1 VHTAVEL
8 DHCTVHTAVELDHCT
23 VQAQI
28 HTAVELDHCSVRAQE
43 SSEDVSGG
51 LPFLADLALGLSV
64 LACSMLRILYNGPEV
79 TREEDACHDL
89 LCSKL
94 LQRCQWQVEA
104 NGAISPALTPSPSP
118 LPLTIEED
126 REFTYPS
133 DVLIPPPGLM
143 PGAYFDL
150 PRIRLPPGIMSR
162 LREVSGRGR
171 PQFRP
176 SIKEVIRPDVM
187 EEVIV
192 SCVIKHLT
200 LVDALQSLVNFQ
212 YREEHAEEYDL
223 LCKIMAE
230 TFKKINAME
239 RQLQS
244 VAELEQKWQNEVEE
258 AQQGKLENNAP
269 FFHDYHFFEN
279 KMKELELL
287 CSLKEVPLDW
297 GDLEN
302 VVLTLREKF
311 FQEVNSV
318 HLKSGVPLAKTKAL
332 VKSLMNRTELL
343 LHVTIAPHCRSLST
357 TPAGTPACK
366 SVSDTKTVVPGV
378 KQPVFLRSMSAPSD
392 LEMIANQDLE
402 FPHSSQRRRHH
413 PTSHRSSSFTL
424 LQSLAMEDSR
434 DKPTYSV
441 LLGQLFAF
449 IGTLPDQ
456 SVSSSSFL
464 SAAQT
469 RWRRGSTRKQ
479 ALVHMRELLTAAVR
493 VGGVTHLVGP
503 VTMVLQGGPR

>member
-1 VHTAVEL
+1 
-8 DHCTVHTAVELDHCT
+8 
-23 VQAQI
+23 
-28 HTAVELDHCSVRAQE
+28 
-43 SSEDVSGG
+43 
-51 LPFLADLALGLSV
+51 
-64 LACSMLRILYNGPEV
+64 
-79 TREEDACHDL
+79 
-89 LCSKL
+89 
-94 LQRCQWQVEA
+94 
-104 NGAISPALTPSPSP
+104 
-118 LPLTIEED
+118 
-126 REFTYPS
+126 
-133 DVLIPPPGLM
+133 
-143 PGAYFDL
+143 
-150 PRIRLPPGIMSR
+150 
-162 LREVSGRGR
+162 
-171 PQFRP
+171 
-176 SIKEVIRPDVM
+176 M

-200 LVDALQSLVNFQ
+200 LIDALQSLVNFQ
-212 YREEHAEEYDL
+212 YREEHGEEYDL

-244 VAELEQKWQNEVEE
+244 VAELEQKWQSEVDE

-287 CSLKEVPLDW
+287 CSLKEVLFDCS
-297 GDLEN
+297 DLEN

-311 FQEVNSV
+311 FQEVNSLQQKAV
-318 HLKSGVPLAKTKAL
+318 APLAKTKAL
-332 VKSLMNRTELL
+332 VRSLMNRTELL
-343 LHVTIAPHCRSLST
+343 LHVTIAAHSRST
-357 TPAGTPACK
+357 TGTPVDTPACK
-366 SVSDTKTVVPGV
+366 SASETKAMTHTV

-392 LEMIANQDLE
+392 LEMIANEDLE
-402 FPHSSQRRRHH
+402 FTRGSQRRRHH

-424 LQSLAMEDSR
+424 LQSLAIEDSR

-449 IGTLPDQ
+449 IGTTPDQ
-456 SVSSSSFL
+456 AVSGSSFL

-503 VTMVLQGGPR
+503 VTMVLQGGPRIEELTCGGMVDQVQEAFGETMTSVVSLCARYPIACANSIGLLCTIPYTRSEE